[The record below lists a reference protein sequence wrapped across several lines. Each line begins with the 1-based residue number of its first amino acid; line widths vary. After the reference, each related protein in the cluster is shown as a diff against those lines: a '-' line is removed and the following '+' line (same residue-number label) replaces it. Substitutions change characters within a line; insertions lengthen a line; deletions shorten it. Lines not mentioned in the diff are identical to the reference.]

1 MLLGG
6 KIVVGINTNTS
17 QTISESIKSETLLI
31 VVNQLTTV
39 ITVTYSTHNT
49 VTISLIYFPLL

>member
-6 KIVVGINTNTS
+6 KIAVGINTNTS